1 MNKKILI
8 AFSFCATLL
17 LGTSCSKQLTQL
29 SSENFNVNPSPLEVE
44 GEKVPATI
52 TGQIPAKYFQKNA
65 ELTVTPYLVYG
76 ENETAGNSLTLQ
88 GEKVRG
94 NYQVVPYET
103 GATVAL
109 PVSYEYVPEMIKSNL
124 WLDFSVKQ
132 GNKTYV
138 LPRVKVA
145 EGVIATATL
154 ASAESVK
161 PAIAPDNFQ
170 KIIQEKVEADIM
182 FLINQT
188 NVRADQINTAAMKE
202 FNGAVK
208 EANEDARREI
218 KEINISSF
226 ASPEGGLA
234 LNTRIAEGREQNTKK
249 YLDKALKD
257 NKVSDYGYY
266 TSDFTA
272 EDWEGFQKLVAES
285 NIQDKDLI
293 LSVLSMYKDPEER
306 EREIR
311 NLSSVFDQ
319 LAQQVLP
326 QLRYSRLSATIE
338 VIGKSDKEIQEAYA
352 KDPKSLTI
360 EEILYAATLT
370 DDNNKRAEIY
380 STAASIYPNDYRA
393 YNNLGM
399 CQYIDGDYNAAKRNF
414 DKAASL
420 NSDSKEAQMNQ
431 GLISLLNKD
440 YDKANEKFGNAV
452 GLSELNDALGVYY
465 INQGD
470 LSAAKNVMSGT
481 NSNNSALAQ
490 ILTKD
495 YNAAK
500 TTLASIETPN
510 ATTYYLMAVLGART
524 NNEQMVTSNLR
535 QAVKMDKD
543 LAKRALNDKE
553 FSKFNLSNVL

>member
-1 MNKKILI
+1 MSKKILI
-8 AFSFCATLL
+8 SMSLCATLL
-17 LGTSCSKQLTQL
+17 LGTGCSKQLTQL
-29 SSENFNVNPSPLEVE
+29 SSDNFNVNPSPLEVE
-44 GEKVPATI
+44 GSLVPATI

-65 ELTVTPYLVYG
+65 EVTITPYLVYG
-76 ENETAGNSLTLQ
+76 DKEKAGNALVLQ

-94 NYQVVPYET
+94 NHQVVPYET

-109 PVSYEYVPEMIKSNL
+109 PVSYEYEPEMMKSNL
-124 WLDFSVKQ
+124 WLDFNVKQ

-145 EGVIATATL
+145 EGVLATATL
-154 ASAESVK
+154 ATAATVT
-161 PAIAPDNFQ
+161 PAIATDNFQ
-170 KIIQEKVEADIM
+170 RIINEKVEADIM

-208 EANEDARREI
+208 EANDDARREI
-218 KEINISSF
+218 KEINISSY
-226 ASPEGGLA
+226 ASPEGGVK

-249 YLDKALKD
+249 YLDKTLKENSVD
-257 NKVSDYGYY
+257 EFGEL

-272 EDWEGFQKLVAES
+272 QDWEGFQRLVAES
-285 NIQDKDLI
+285 NIQDKELI

-352 KDPKSLTI
+352 NDPKSLSV
-360 EEILYAATLT
+360 EELLYAATLT
-370 DDNNKRAEIY
+370 DDNSKKAEIY
-380 STAASIYPNDYRA
+380 STAAEIYPNDYRTF
-393 YNNLGM
+393 NNLGM
-399 CQYIDGDYNAAKRNF
+399 CQFADGDYDAAERNFNKAAK
-414 DKAASL
+414 L
-420 NSDSKEAQMNQ
+420 NPESKEVQMNQ
-431 GLISLLNKD
+431 GLISLLDKD
-440 YDKANEKFGNAV
+440 YDTANEKFGNAAGV
-452 GLSELNDALGVYY
+452 KELNDALGVYY

-470 LSAAKNVMSGT
+470 LNAAKSTMGNSA
-481 NSNNSALAQ
+481 SNNAALAQ

-500 TTLASIETPN
+500 NTLVSIEKPD

-535 QAVKMDKD
+535 QAVKLDKE

>member
-1 MNKKILI
+1 MSL
-8 AFSFCATLL
+8 CATLL
-17 LGTSCSKQLTQL
+17 LGTGCSKQLTQL
-29 SSENFNVNPSPLEVE
+29 SSDNFNVNPSPLEVE
-44 GEKVPATI
+44 GSQVPATI

-65 ELTVTPYLVYG
+65 EVTITPYLVYG
-76 ENETAGNSLTLQ
+76 DKEKAGNALVLQ

-94 NYQVVPYET
+94 NHQVVPYET

-109 PVSYEYVPEMIKSNL
+109 PVSYEYEPEMMKSNL
-124 WLDFSVKQ
+124 WLDFNVKQ

-145 EGVIATATL
+145 EGVLATATL
-154 ASAESVK
+154 ATAATVT
-161 PAIAPDNFQ
+161 PAIATDNFQ
-170 KIIQEKVEADIM
+170 RIINEKVEADIM

-208 EANEDARREI
+208 EANDDARREI
-218 KEINISSF
+218 KEINISSY
-226 ASPEGGLA
+226 ASPEGGVK

-249 YLDKALKD
+249 YLNKTLKENSVD
-257 NKVSDYGYY
+257 EFGEL

-272 EDWEGFQKLVAES
+272 QDWEGFQRLVAES
-285 NIQDKDLI
+285 NIQDKELI

-352 KDPKSLTI
+352 NDPKSLSV
-360 EEILYAATLT
+360 EELLYAATLT
-370 DDNNKRAEIY
+370 DDNSKKAEIY
-380 STAASIYPNDYRA
+380 STAAEIYPNDYRTF
-393 YNNLGM
+393 NNLGM
-399 CQYIDGDYNAAKRNF
+399 CQFADGDYDAAERNFNKAAK
-414 DKAASL
+414 L
-420 NSDSKEAQMNQ
+420 NPESKEVQMNQ

-440 YDKANEKFGNAV
+440 YDTANEKFGNAAGV
-452 GLSELNDALGVYY
+452 KELNDALGVYY

-470 LSAAKNVMSGT
+470 LNAAKSTMGNSA
-481 NSNNSALAQ
+481 SNNAALAQ

-500 TTLASIETPN
+500 NTLVSIEKPD

-535 QAVKMDKD
+535 QAVKLDKE

>member
-1 MNKKILI
+1 MNKKICITLSCVSLLI
-8 AFSFCATLL
+8 GA
-17 LGTSCSKQLTQL
+17 SCSKQLTQL
-29 SSENFNVNPSPLEVE
+29 TSDNFNVNPSPLEVE
-44 GEKVPATI
+44 GERVPATI

-65 ELTVTPYLVYG
+65 EVTVTPYLVYG
-76 ENETAGNSLTLQ
+76 DKETAGNVLVLQ

-94 NYQVVPYET
+94 NHQVVPYET

-109 PVSYEYVPEMIKSNL
+109 PVSFAYEPEMIKSNL
-124 WLDFSVKQ
+124 WLDFSVRQ

-154 ASAESVK
+154 ASATTVK
-161 PAIAPDNFQ
+161 PAVATDNFQ
-170 KIIQEKVEADIM
+170 QIIQEKVEADIM

-188 NVRADQINTAAMKE
+188 NVRANQINTAAMKE

-218 KEINISSF
+218 KEINISSY
-226 ASPEGGLA
+226 ASPEGGVK
-234 LNTRIAEGREQNTKK
+234 LNERIAEGREQNTKK
-249 YLDKALKD
+249 YLNKTLKEND
-257 NKVSDYGYY
+257 VEDFGDL

-272 EDWEGFQKLVAES
+272 EDWEGFQRLVSES
-285 NIQDKDLI
+285 DIQDKELI

-319 LAQQVLP
+319 LAQQILP
-326 QLRYSRLSATIE
+326 QLRYSRISATIE
-338 VIGKSDKEIQEAYA
+338 VIGRTDQEIIAVYNE
-352 KDPKSLTI
+352 DPKQLSI
-360 EEILYAATLT
+360 EELLYCATLS
-370 DDNNKRAEIY
+370 DDNAKRAEIY
-380 STAASIYPNDYRA
+380 STATSIYPNDYRT

-399 CQYIDGDYNAAKRNF
+399 CQFIDGDYDAAKRNF

-420 NSDSKEAQMNQ
+420 KPESKEVAMNQ

-440 YDKANEKFGNAV
+440 YDKANEKFGNAAGV
-452 GLSELNDALGVYY
+452 EELNEALGVYY

-470 LSAAKNVMSGT
+470 VNAAKSAMGKAG
-481 NSNNSALAQ
+481 SNNAALAQ
-490 ILTKD
+490 ILSKD

-500 TTLASIETPN
+500 NTLVSVENPD
-510 ATTYYLMAVLGART
+510 ATTYYLMAILGART

-535 QAVKMDKD
+535 QAVKLDKSY
-543 LAKRALNDKE
+543 ATRALNDKE
-553 FSKFNLSNVL
+553 FSKFNLSSVL

>member
-1 MNKKILI
+1 MKKNFII
-8 AFSFCATLL
+8 ALSFCAVL
-17 LGTSCSKQLTQL
+17 LGTSCNKHLKEL
-29 SSENFNVNPSPLEVE
+29 SSDNFNVNPSPLEVE
-44 GEKVPATI
+44 AEKVPATI
-52 TGQIPAKYFQKNA
+52 TGQIPAKYFSKNA
-65 ELTVTPYLVYG
+65 EVTVTPYLVYG
-76 ENETAGNSLTLQ
+76 DNEAAGEPLMLQ
-88 GEKVRG
+88 GEKIRG
-94 NYQVVPYET
+94 NHQVVPYNE

-109 PVSYEYVPEMIKSNL
+109 PVSYDYVPEMIKSNL

-132 GNKTYV
+132 GKKTYT

-154 ASAESVK
+154 ASATTVK
-161 PAIAPDNFQ
+161 PAIASDNFQ
-170 KIIQEKVEADIM
+170 KIIEEKVEADIM

-188 NVRADQINTAAMKE
+188 NVRANQINTAAMKE

-218 KEINISSF
+218 VEINISSY
-226 ASPEGGLA
+226 ASPEGGVK

-249 YLDKALKD
+249 YLDKTLKD
-257 NKVSDYGYY
+257 NKIEDFGVY

-272 EDWEGFQKLVAES
+272 EDWEGFQKLVSES

-319 LAQQVLP
+319 LAQQILP

-338 VIGKSDKEIQEAYA
+338 VIGKSDKEIVEAYA
-352 KDPKSLTI
+352 SDPSTLSI

-370 DDNNKRAEIY
+370 DSNAKRAEIY
-380 STAASIYPNDYRA
+380 ATAIKVYPNDYRG

-399 CQYIDGDYNAAKRNF
+399 CQYIDKNYDEAKKNF
-414 DKAASL
+414 NKAASL
-420 NSDSKEAQMNQ
+420 SPDSKEVQMNQ
-431 GLISLLNKD
+431 GLISLLEKD
-440 YDKANEKFGNAV
+440 YEEANMKFGNAA
-452 GLSELNDALGVYY
+452 GIEELSDALAVYY
-465 INQGD
+465 ISQGD
-470 LSAAKNVMSGT
+470 INAAKASLGEEG
-481 NSNNSALAQ
+481 SNNAALTQ
-490 ILTKD
+490 ILSKD

-500 TTLASIETPN
+500 NTLASISSPD

-524 NNEQMVTSNLR
+524 NNEQMVLSNLR
-535 QAVKMDKD
+535 QAVRMDSS
-543 LAKRALNDKE
+543 LATRAMNDKE
-553 FSKFNLSNVL
+553 FAKFNLSSVL

>member
-1 MNKKILI
+1 MNKKICI
-8 AFSFCATLL
+8 ALSCATLL
-17 LGTSCSKQLTQL
+17 MGASCSKQLTQL
-29 SSENFNVNPSPLEVE
+29 TSDNFNVNPSPLEVE
-44 GEKVPATI
+44 GERVPATI

-65 ELTVTPYLVYG
+65 EVTITPYLVYG
-76 ENETAGNSLTLQ
+76 DKETAGNALVLQ

-94 NYQVVPYET
+94 NHQVVPYET

-109 PVSYEYVPEMIKSNL
+109 PVSYAYEPEMMKSNL
-124 WLDFSVKQ
+124 WLDFSVRQ

-154 ASAESVK
+154 ATATTVT
-161 PAIAPDNFQ
+161 PAVATDNFQ
-170 KIIQEKVEADIM
+170 QIIQEKVEADIM

-218 KEINISSF
+218 KEINISSY
-226 ASPEGGLA
+226 ASPEGGLK
-234 LNTRIAEGREQNTKK
+234 LNERIAEGREQNTKK
-249 YLDKALKD
+249 YLNKALKD
-257 NKVSDYGYY
+257 NDVENVGDL

-272 EDWEGFQKLVAES
+272 EDWEGFQRLVSES
-285 NIQDKDLI
+285 NIQDKELI

-319 LAQQVLP
+319 LAQQILP
-326 QLRYSRLSATIE
+326 QLRYSRISATIE
-338 VIGKSDKEIQEAYA
+338 VIGRTDQEILAAYA
-352 KDPKSLTI
+352 ENPKQLSV
-360 EEILYAATLT
+360 EEILYCATLT
-370 DDNNKRAEIY
+370 DDNSKRAEIY
-380 STAASIYPNDYRA
+380 STAASIYPNDYRTF
-393 YNNLGM
+393 NNLGM
-399 CQYIDGDYNAAKRNF
+399 CQFIDGDYDAAKRNF
-414 DKAASL
+414 DKAASIKP
-420 NSDSKEAQMNQ
+420 DSKEVAMNQ

-440 YDKANEKFGNAV
+440 YDKANEKFGNAAGV
-452 GLSELNDALGVYY
+452 EELNEALGVYY

-470 LSAAKNVMSGT
+470 VNAAKSAMGNAG
-481 NSNNSALAQ
+481 SNNAALAQ

-500 TTLASIETPN
+500 NTLVSVENPD
-510 ATTYYLMAVLGART
+510 ATTYYLMAILGART

-535 QAVKMDKD
+535 QAVKLDSSY
-543 LAKRALNDKE
+543 ATRAMNDKE
-553 FSKFNLSNVL
+553 FSKFNLSSVL

>member
-1 MNKKILI
+1 MNKKIFITL
-8 AFSFCATLL
+8 SFCATLL

-29 SSENFNVNPSPLEVE
+29 SSDNFNVNPSPLEVE

-65 ELTVTPYLVYG
+65 EVTITPYLVYG
-76 ENETAGNSLTLQ
+76 DKETASASLVLQ

-94 NYQVVPYET
+94 NHQVVPYET

-109 PVSYEYVPEMIKSNL
+109 PVSYDYVPEMMKSNL

-132 GNKTYV
+132 GNKTYA
-138 LPRVKVA
+138 LPRVMVA

-154 ASAESVK
+154 ASATTVK
-161 PAIAPDNFQ
+161 PAVTTDNFQ
-170 KIIQEKVEADIM
+170 RIINEKVEADIM

-218 KEINISSF
+218 KEINISSY
-226 ASPEGGLA
+226 ASPEGGVK

-257 NKVSDYGYY
+257 NKVSDFGEY
-266 TSDFTA
+266 TSDFAA

-319 LAQQVLP
+319 LAQQILP

-338 VIGKSDKEIQEAYA
+338 VIGKSDKEIEAAYA
-352 KDPKSLTI
+352 SDPSSLSI

-370 DDNNKRAEIY
+370 DNNDKKAEIY
-380 STAASIYPNDYRA
+380 STAAKIYPNDYRGF
-393 YNNLGM
+393 NNLGM
-399 CQYIDGDYNAAKRNF
+399 CQFINQDYDAAEKNF
-414 DKAASL
+414 NKAASL
-420 NSDSKEAQMNQ
+420 NPDSKEVQMNQ
-431 GLISLLNKD
+431 GLISLIDKD
-440 YDKANEKFGNAV
+440 YDKANVKFGNAAGV
-452 GLSELNDALGVYY
+452 EELDDALAGYY

-470 LSAAKNVMSGT
+470 VNAAKNSIGDSA
-481 NSNNSALAQ
+481 SNNAALAH
-490 ILTKD
+490 ILSKD
-495 YNAAK
+495 YNSAK
-500 TTLASIETPN
+500 TTLASITNPD
-510 ATTYYLMAVLGART
+510 ATTYYLMAILGART
-524 NNEQMVTSNLR
+524 NNDQMVTSNLR
-535 QAVKMDKD
+535 QAVKMDKS

>member
-1 MNKKILI
+1 MNKNFFTALT
-8 AFSFCATLL
+8 FCASLI

-29 SSENFNVNPSPLEVE
+29 SSDNFNVNPSPLEVE
-44 GEKVPATI
+44 GSVVPATI

-65 ELTVTPYLVYG
+65 EVIVTPYLVYG
-76 ENETAGNSLTLQ
+76 DKEATGTPLVLQ

-94 NYQVVPYET
+94 NNQVVPYET
-103 GATVAL
+103 GATVTL
-109 PVSYEYVPEMIKSNL
+109 PVSYVYEPEMIKSNL
-124 WLDFSVKQ
+124 WLDFNVKQ

-138 LPRVKVA
+138 LPRIKVA

-154 ASAESVK
+154 ANAATVK
-161 PAIAPDNFQ
+161 PAIAADDFQ
-170 KIIQEKVEADIM
+170 KIIQEKVEADIL

-218 KEINISSF
+218 KEINISSY
-226 ASPEGGLA
+226 ASPEGGIK

-249 YLDKALKD
+249 YLNKTLKEND
-257 NKVSDYGYY
+257 VENYGDLTSDY
-266 TSDFTA
+266 TA
-272 EDWEGFQKLVAES
+272 EDWEGFQRLVSES

-338 VIGKSDKEIQEAYA
+338 VIGKSDKEIEEAYA
-352 KDPKSLTI
+352 NNPKSLTI

-370 DDNNKRAEIY
+370 DNNNKRAEIY
-380 STAASIYPNDYRA
+380 STAASIYPNDFRTF
-393 YNNLGM
+393 NNLGM
-399 CQYIDGDYNAAKRNF
+399 CQFIDGDYDAAKRNF
-414 DKAASL
+414 DKAANL
-420 NSDSKEAQMNQ
+420 NPESKEVQMNQ

-440 YDKANEKFGNAV
+440 YENANEKFGNAV
-452 GLSELNDALGVYY
+452 GVKELNDALGVYY
-465 INQGD
+465 INKGD
-470 LSAAKNVMSGT
+470 INAAKNVMSGT
-481 NSNNSALAQ
+481 NSNNAALAH
-490 ILTKD
+490 ILNKD
-495 YNAAK
+495 YNTAK
-500 TTLASIETPN
+500 TTLASIENPD
-510 ATTYYLMAVLGART
+510 ATTYYLMAILGART

-535 QAVKMDKD
+535 QAVKLDSN
-543 LAKRALNDKE
+543 LAERALNDKE

>member
-1 MNKKILI
+1 MNKKILTI
-8 AFSFCATLL
+8 LSFCVAIL

-29 SSENFNVNPSPLEVE
+29 TSDNFNVNPSPLEVD
-44 GEKVPATI
+44 GNVVPATI

-65 ELTVTPYLVYG
+65 EVTVTPYLVYG
-76 ENETAGNSLTLQ
+76 DKETAGTPLMLQ

-94 NYQVVPYET
+94 NNQVVPYET
-103 GATVAL
+103 GATVTL
-109 PVSYEYVPEMIKSNL
+109 PVAYKYEPDMMKSDL
-124 WLDFSVKQ
+124 WLDFNVKQ

-154 ASAESVK
+154 ATAATVT
-161 PAIAPDNFQ
+161 PALATDNFQ
-170 KIIQEKVEADIM
+170 KVISEKIEADIL

-218 KEINISSF
+218 KEINISSY
-226 ASPEGGLA
+226 ASPDGGVK
-234 LNTRIAEGREQNTKK
+234 LNTRIAEGREKNTKK
-249 YLDKALKD
+249 YLDKTLKEND
-257 NKVSDYGYY
+257 IEETGVY

-272 EDWEGFQKLVAES
+272 QDWEGFQRLVAES
-285 NIQDKDLI
+285 NIQDKELI

-319 LAQQVLP
+319 LTQQILP

-338 VIGKSDKEIQEAYA
+338 VIGRTDSEIQEAYA
-352 KDPKSLTI
+352 ADPKSLSV
-360 EEILYAATLT
+360 EELLYAATLT

-380 STAASIYPNDYRA
+380 STAAEIYPNDYRTF
-393 YNNLGM
+393 NNLGM
-399 CQYIDGDYNAAKRNF
+399 CQFAAGDYDAAERNFNKAAK
-414 DKAASL
+414 L
-420 NSDSKEAQMNQ
+420 NPNSKEVQMNQ
-431 GLISLLNKD
+431 GLICLLNND
-440 YDKANEKFGNAV
+440 YDNANEKFGNAA
-452 GLSELNDALGVYY
+452 GADGLNDALGVYY
-465 INQGD
+465 INQGEV
-470 LSAAKNVMSGT
+470 ATAKNTMAKSA
-481 NSNNSALAQ
+481 SNNAALAQ
-490 ILTKD
+490 ILSKD

-500 TTLASIETPN
+500 NTLVSIEKPD
-510 ATTYYLMAVLGART
+510 ATTYYLMAILGART

-535 QAVKMDKD
+535 QAVKLDKSY
-543 LAKRALNDKE
+543 ATRALNDKE
-553 FSKFNLSNVL
+553 FAKFNLSNVL

>member
-1 MNKKILI
+1 MNKNFFI
-8 AFSFCATLL
+8 ALTFCTSLL
-17 LGTSCSKQLTQL
+17 LGSSCSKQLTQL
-29 SSENFNVNPSPLEVE
+29 NSDNFNVNPSPLEVE
-44 GEKVPATI
+44 GTLVPATI

-65 ELTVTPYLVYG
+65 EVTITPYLVYG
-76 ENETAGNSLTLQ
+76 DKEKAGNALVLQ

-94 NYQVVPYET
+94 NHQVVPYET

-109 PVSYEYVPEMIKSNL
+109 PVSYEYEPEMMKSNL
-124 WLDFSVKQ
+124 WLDFNVKQ

-145 EGVIATATL
+145 EGVLATATL
-154 ASAESVK
+154 ATAATVT
-161 PAIAPDNFQ
+161 PAIATDNFQ
-170 KIIQEKVEADIM
+170 RIINEKVEADIM

-208 EANEDARREI
+208 EANDDARREI
-218 KEINISSF
+218 KEINISSY
-226 ASPEGGLA
+226 ASPEGGVK

-249 YLDKALKD
+249 YLNKTLKENSVD
-257 NKVSDYGYY
+257 EFGEL

-272 EDWEGFQKLVAES
+272 QDWEGFQRLVAES
-285 NIQDKDLI
+285 NIQDKELI

-352 KDPKSLTI
+352 NDPKSLSV
-360 EEILYAATLT
+360 EELLYAATLT
-370 DDNNKRAEIY
+370 DENSKKAEIY
-380 STAASIYPNDYRA
+380 STAAEIYPNDYRTF
-393 YNNLGM
+393 NNLGM
-399 CQYIDGDYNAAKRNF
+399 CQFADGDYDAAERNFNKAAK
-414 DKAASL
+414 L
-420 NSDSKEAQMNQ
+420 NPESKEVQMNQ

-440 YDKANEKFGNAV
+440 YDTANEKFGNAAGV
-452 GLSELNDALGVYY
+452 KELNDALGVYY

-470 LSAAKNVMSGT
+470 LNAAKSTMGNSA
-481 NSNNSALAQ
+481 SNNAALAQ

-500 TTLASIETPN
+500 NTLVSIEKPD

-535 QAVKMDKD
+535 QAVKLDKE

>member
-1 MNKKILI
+1 MSL
-8 AFSFCATLL
+8 CATLL
-17 LGTSCSKQLTQL
+17 LGTGCSKQLTQL
-29 SSENFNVNPSPLEVE
+29 SSDNFNVNPSPLEVE
-44 GEKVPATI
+44 GSQVPATI

-65 ELTVTPYLVYG
+65 EVTITPYLVYG
-76 ENETAGNSLTLQ
+76 DKEKAGNALVLQ

-94 NYQVVPYET
+94 NHQVVPYET

-109 PVSYEYVPEMIKSNL
+109 PVSYEYEPEMMKSNL
-124 WLDFSVKQ
+124 WLDFNVKQ

-145 EGVIATATL
+145 EGVLATATL
-154 ASAESVK
+154 ATAATVT
-161 PAIAPDNFQ
+161 PAIATDNFQ
-170 KIIQEKVEADIM
+170 RIINEKVEADIM

-208 EANEDARREI
+208 EANDDARREI
-218 KEINISSF
+218 KEINISSY
-226 ASPEGGLA
+226 ASPEGGVK

-249 YLDKALKD
+249 YLDKTLKE
-257 NKVSDYGYY
+257 NSVEEFGEL

-272 EDWEGFQKLVAES
+272 QDWEGFQRLVAES
-285 NIQDKDLI
+285 NIQDKELI

-352 KDPKSLTI
+352 NDPKSLSV
-360 EEILYAATLT
+360 EELLYAATLT
-370 DDNNKRAEIY
+370 DDNSKKAEIY
-380 STAASIYPNDYRA
+380 STAAEIYPNDYRTF
-393 YNNLGM
+393 NNLGM
-399 CQYIDGDYNAAKRNF
+399 CQFADGDYDAAERNFNKAAK
-414 DKAASL
+414 L
-420 NSDSKEAQMNQ
+420 NPESKEVQMNQ
-431 GLISLLNKD
+431 GLISLLDKD
-440 YDKANEKFGNAV
+440 YDTANEKFGNAAGV
-452 GLSELNDALGVYY
+452 KELNDALGVYY

-470 LSAAKNVMSGT
+470 LNAAKSTMGNSA
-481 NSNNSALAQ
+481 SNNAALAQ

-500 TTLASIETPN
+500 NTLVSIEKPD

-535 QAVKMDKD
+535 QAVKLDKE

>member
-1 MNKKILI
+1 MSL
-8 AFSFCATLL
+8 CATLL
-17 LGTSCSKQLTQL
+17 LGTGCSKQLTQL
-29 SSENFNVNPSPLEVE
+29 SSDNFNVNPSPLEVE
-44 GEKVPATI
+44 GSQVPATI

-65 ELTVTPYLVYG
+65 EVTITPYLVYG
-76 ENETAGNSLTLQ
+76 DKEKAGNALVLQ

-94 NYQVVPYET
+94 NHQVVPYET

-109 PVSYEYVPEMIKSNL
+109 PVSYEYEPEMMKSNL
-124 WLDFSVKQ
+124 WLDFNVKQ

-145 EGVIATATL
+145 EGVLATATL
-154 ASAESVK
+154 ATAATVT
-161 PAIAPDNFQ
+161 PAIATDNFQ
-170 KIIQEKVEADIM
+170 RIINEKVEADIM

-208 EANEDARREI
+208 EANDDARREI
-218 KEINISSF
+218 KEINISSY
-226 ASPEGGLA
+226 ASPEGGVK

-249 YLDKALKD
+249 YLNKTLKENSVD
-257 NKVSDYGYY
+257 EFGEL

-272 EDWEGFQKLVAES
+272 QDWEGFQRLVAES
-285 NIQDKDLI
+285 NIQDKELI

-352 KDPKSLTI
+352 NDPKSLSV
-360 EEILYAATLT
+360 EELLYAATLT
-370 DDNNKRAEIY
+370 DDNSKKAEIY
-380 STAASIYPNDYRA
+380 STAAEIYPNDYRTF
-393 YNNLGM
+393 NNLGM
-399 CQYIDGDYNAAKRNF
+399 CQFADGDYDAAERNFNKAAK
-414 DKAASL
+414 L
-420 NSDSKEAQMNQ
+420 NPESKEVQMNQ
-431 GLISLLNKD
+431 GLISLLDKD
-440 YDKANEKFGNAV
+440 YDTANEKFGNAAGV
-452 GLSELNDALGVYY
+452 KELNDALGVYY

-470 LSAAKNVMSGT
+470 LNAAKSTMGNSA
-481 NSNNSALAQ
+481 SNNAALAQ

-500 TTLASIETPN
+500 NTLVSIEKPD

-535 QAVKMDKD
+535 QAVKLDKE

>member
-1 MNKKILI
+1 MNKKVFI
-8 AFSFCATLL
+8 ALSFCATLI

-29 SSENFNVNPSPLEVE
+29 SSDNFNVNPSPLEVE
-44 GEKVPATI
+44 GSMVPATI

-65 ELTVTPYLVYG
+65 EVTITPYLVYG
-76 ENETAGNSLTLQ
+76 DKEAAGAPLLLQ

-94 NYQVVPYET
+94 NNQVVPYES
-103 GATVAL
+103 GATVTL
-109 PVSYEYVPEMIKSNL
+109 PVSYVYEPEMIKSNL
-124 WLDFSVKQ
+124 WLDFNVKQ

-154 ASAESVK
+154 ANVATVQ
-161 PAIAPDNFQ
+161 PAVATDDFQ
-170 KIIQEKVEADIM
+170 KVIEEKIEADIM

-188 NVRADQINTAAMKE
+188 NVRANQINTAAMKE

-218 KEINISSF
+218 KEINISSY
-226 ASPEGGLA
+226 ASPDGGVK
-234 LNTRIAEGREQNTKK
+234 LNTRIAEGREKNTKK
-249 YLDKALKD
+249 YLDKALKQND
-257 NKVSDYGYY
+257 IENYGNL

-272 EDWEGFQKLVAES
+272 QDWEGFKKLVSES
-285 NIQDKDLI
+285 NIQDKELI

-319 LAQQVLP
+319 LAQQILP

-338 VIGKSDKEIQEAYA
+338 VIGKSDSEIQEVYA
-352 KDPKSLTI
+352 SNPQSLTI
-360 EEILYAATLT
+360 EELLYAATLT
-370 DDNNKRAEIY
+370 EDNNKRAEIY
-380 STAASIYPNDYRA
+380 STAASIYPNDYRPF
-393 YNNLGM
+393 NNLGM
-399 CQYIDGDYNAAKRNF
+399 CQYIDGDYDAAKRNF

-420 NSDSKEAQMNQ
+420 KPESKEVQMNL

-440 YDKANEKFGNAV
+440 YEKANEKFGNAAGV
-452 GLSELNDALGVYY
+452 KELNSALGVYY
-465 INQGD
+465 INKGD
-470 LSAAKNVMSGT
+470 VNAAKNAMNGT
-481 NSNNSALAQ
+481 SSNNAALAC
-490 ILTKD
+490 ILKKD

-500 TTLASIETPN
+500 TALASIENPD
-510 ATTYYLMAVLGART
+510 ATTYYLMAIVGART

-535 QAVKMDKD
+535 QAVKLDSNF
-543 LAKRALNDKE
+543 ATRALNDKE

>member
-1 MNKKILI
+1 MNKKICIALSCASLLI
-8 AFSFCATLL
+8 GA
-17 LGTSCSKQLTQL
+17 SCSKQLTQL
-29 SSENFNVNPSPLEVE
+29 TSDNFNVNPSPLEVE
-44 GEKVPATI
+44 GERVPATI

-65 ELTVTPYLVYG
+65 EVTVTPYLVYG
-76 ENETAGNSLTLQ
+76 DKETAGNVLVLQ

-94 NYQVVPYET
+94 NHQVVPYET

-109 PVSYEYVPEMIKSNL
+109 PVSFAYNPEMIKSNL
-124 WLDFSVKQ
+124 WLDFSVRQ
-132 GNKTYV
+132 GNKTYA

-154 ASAESVK
+154 ASATTVK
-161 PAIAPDNFQ
+161 PAVATDNFQ
-170 KIIQEKVEADIM
+170 QIIQEKVEADIM

-188 NVRADQINTAAMKE
+188 NVRANQINTAAMKE

-218 KEINISSF
+218 KEINISSY
-226 ASPEGGLA
+226 ASPEGGLK
-234 LNTRIAEGREQNTKK
+234 LNERIAEGREQNTKK
-249 YLDKALKD
+249 YLNKALKD
-257 NKVSDYGYY
+257 NDVEDFGDL

-272 EDWEGFQKLVAES
+272 EDWEGFQRLVS
-285 NIQDKDLI
+285 GSDIQDKELI

-319 LAQQVLP
+319 LAQQILP
-326 QLRYSRLSATIE
+326 QLRYSRISATIE
-338 VIGKSDKEIQEAYA
+338 VIGRTDQEIVAAYA
-352 KDPKSLTI
+352 EDPKQLSI
-360 EEILYAATLT
+360 EELLYCATLT
-370 DDNNKRAEIY
+370 DDNAKRAEIY
-380 STAASIYPNDYRA
+380 STAASIYPNDYRT

-399 CQYIDGDYNAAKRNF
+399 CQFIDGDYDAAKRNF

-420 NSDSKEAQMNQ
+420 KPESKEVAMNQ

-440 YDKANEKFGNAV
+440 YDKANEKFGNAAGV
-452 GLSELNDALGVYY
+452 EELNEALGVYY

-470 LSAAKNVMSGT
+470 VNAAKSAMGKAG
-481 NSNNSALAQ
+481 SNNAALAQ
-490 ILTKD
+490 ILSKD

-500 TTLASIETPN
+500 NTLVSVENPD
-510 ATTYYLMAVLGART
+510 ATTYYLMAILGART

-535 QAVKMDKD
+535 QAVKLDKSY
-543 LAKRALNDKE
+543 ATRALNDKE
-553 FSKFNLSNVL
+553 FSKFNLSSVL

>member
-1 MNKKILI
+1 MNKKICIALSCASLLI
-8 AFSFCATLL
+8 GA
-17 LGTSCSKQLTQL
+17 SCSKQLTQL
-29 SSENFNVNPSPLEVE
+29 TSDNFNVNPSPLEVD
-44 GEKVPATI
+44 GERVPATI

-65 ELTVTPYLVYG
+65 EVTVTPYLVYG
-76 ENETAGNSLTLQ
+76 DKETAGNVLVLQ

-94 NYQVVPYET
+94 NHQVVPYET

-109 PVSYEYVPEMIKSNL
+109 PVSFAYEPEMIKSNL
-124 WLDFSVKQ
+124 WLDFSVRQ
-132 GNKTYV
+132 GNKTYA

-154 ASAESVK
+154 ASATTVK
-161 PAIAPDNFQ
+161 PAVATDNFQ
-170 KIIQEKVEADIM
+170 QIIQEKVQADIM

-188 NVRADQINTAAMKE
+188 NVRANQINTAAMKE

-218 KEINISSF
+218 KEINISSY
-226 ASPEGGLA
+226 ASPEGGLK
-234 LNTRIAEGREQNTKK
+234 LNERIAEGREQNTKK
-249 YLDKALKD
+249 YLNKALKD
-257 NKVSDYGYY
+257 NDVESFGDL

-272 EDWEGFQKLVAES
+272 EDWEGFQRLVSES
-285 NIQDKDLI
+285 DIQDKELI

-319 LAQQVLP
+319 LAQQILP
-326 QLRYSRLSATIE
+326 QLRYSRISATIE
-338 VIGKSDKEIQEAYA
+338 VIGRTDQEIVAAYA
-352 KDPKSLTI
+352 EDPKQLSI
-360 EEILYAATLT
+360 EELLYCATLT
-370 DDNNKRAEIY
+370 DDNAKRAEIY
-380 STAASIYPNDYRA
+380 STAANIYPNDYRT

-399 CQYIDGDYNAAKRNF
+399 CQFIDGDYDAAKRNF

-420 NSDSKEAQMNQ
+420 KPESKEVAMNQ

-440 YDKANEKFGNAV
+440 YDKANEKFGNAAGV
-452 GLSELNDALGVYY
+452 EELNEALGVYY

-470 LSAAKNVMSGT
+470 VNAAKSAMGKAG
-481 NSNNSALAQ
+481 SNNAALAQ
-490 ILTKD
+490 ILSKD

-500 TTLASIETPN
+500 NTLVSVENPD
-510 ATTYYLMAVLGART
+510 ATTYYLMAILGART

-535 QAVKMDKD
+535 QAVKLDKSY
-543 LAKRALNDKE
+543 ATRALNDKE
-553 FSKFNLSNVL
+553 FSKFNLSSVL

>member
-1 MNKKILI
+1 MNKKIFI
-8 AFSFCATLL
+8 ALSFCATLL

-29 SSENFNVNPSPLEVE
+29 SSDNFNVNPSPLEVE

-65 ELTVTPYLVYG
+65 EVTITPYLVYG
-76 ENETAGNSLTLQ
+76 DKETAGNALVLQ

-94 NYQVVPYET
+94 NHQVVPYET

-109 PVSYEYVPEMIKSNL
+109 PVSYDYEPEMMKSNL
-124 WLDFSVKQ
+124 WLDFNVKQ
-132 GNKTYV
+132 GNKTYA

-154 ASAESVK
+154 ANAATVT
-161 PAIAPDNFQ
+161 PAIAADDFQ
-170 KIIQEKVEADIM
+170 RIISEKVEADIM

-218 KEINISSF
+218 KEINISSY
-226 ASPEGGLA
+226 ASPEGGVK

-257 NKVSDYGYY
+257 NSVSETGEM

-272 EDWEGFQKLVAES
+272 QDWEGFQKLVAES
-285 NIQDKDLI
+285 NIQDKELI

-352 KDPKSLTI
+352 NDPKSLNV
-360 EEILYAATLT
+360 EELLYAATLT
-370 DDNNKRAEIY
+370 DDNAKRAEIY
-380 STAASIYPNDYRA
+380 STTASIYPNDYRA

-399 CQYIDGDYNAAKRNF
+399 CQYADGDYDAAKRNF
-414 DKAASL
+414 NKAASL
-420 NSDSKEAQMNQ
+420 NPESKEVQMNQ

-440 YDKANEKFGNAV
+440 YDKANEKFGNAA
-452 GLSELNDALGVYY
+452 GLEELNDALGVYY

-470 LSAAKNVMSGT
+470 VNAAKTAMGSSAT
-481 NSNNSALAQ
+481 NNAALAQ
-490 ILTKD
+490 ILSKD

-500 TTLASIETPN
+500 NTLVSIENPD

-535 QAVKMDKD
+535 QAVKLDSSY
-543 LAKRALNDKE
+543 ATRALNDKE

>member
-1 MNKKILI
+1 MNKKIFI
-8 AFSFCATLL
+8 ALSFCTVLL
-17 LGTSCSKQLTQL
+17 FGTSCSKQLTQL
-29 SSENFNVNPSPLEVE
+29 TSDNFTVNPSPLEVD

-65 ELTVTPYLVYG
+65 EVIVTPYLVYG
-76 ENETAGNSLTLQ
+76 DKEKAGTPLMLQ

-94 NYQVVPYET
+94 NNEVVPYET
-103 GATVAL
+103 GATVTL
-109 PVSYEYVPEMIKSNL
+109 PVVYEYEPEMMKSNL

-145 EGVIATATL
+145 EGVLATATL
-154 ASAESVK
+154 ATATTVT
-161 PAIAPDNFQ
+161 PAITTDNFQ
-170 KIIQEKVEADIM
+170 KIISERIEADIM

-208 EANEDARREI
+208 EANDDARREI
-218 KEINISSF
+218 KEINISSY
-226 ASPEGGLA
+226 ASPEGGVK
-234 LNTRIAEGREQNTKK
+234 LNTRIAEGREKNTKK

-257 NKVSDYGYY
+257 NNIEETGIY

-272 EDWEGFQKLVAES
+272 QDWEGFQRLVAES
-285 NIQDKDLI
+285 NIQDKELI

-319 LAQQVLP
+319 LAQQILP

-338 VIGKSDKEIQEAYA
+338 IIGKSDKEIQDAYA
-352 KDPKSLTI
+352 NDPKTLSV
-360 EEILYAATLT
+360 EELLYAATLT
-370 DDNNKRAEIY
+370 DDNSKKAEIY
-380 STAASIYPNDYRA
+380 STAASVYPNDYRTF
-393 YNNLGM
+393 NNLGM
-399 CQYIDGDYNAAKRNF
+399 CQFTDGDYEAAERNF
-414 DKAASL
+414 NKAAEL
-420 NSDSKEAQMNQ
+420 NPNSKEVQMNQ

-440 YDKANEKFGNAV
+440 YENANEKFGNAAGV
-452 GLSELNDALGVYY
+452 EELNDALGVYY
-465 INQGD
+465 INQGEINTAKTSMKG
-470 LSAAKNVMSGT
+470 SAT
-481 NSNNSALAQ
+481 NNAALAQ

-500 TTLASIETPN
+500 NTLVSIEKPD
-510 ATTYYLMAVLGART
+510 ATTYYLMAILGART
-524 NNEQMVTSNLR
+524 NNEQMVNSNLR
-535 QAVKMDKD
+535 QAVKLDKNF
-543 LAKRALNDKE
+543 ATRAMNDKE
-553 FSKFNLSNVL
+553 FSRFNLSNVL

>member
-1 MNKKILI
+1 MSL
-8 AFSFCATLL
+8 CATLL
-17 LGTSCSKQLTQL
+17 LGTGCSKQLTQL
-29 SSENFNVNPSPLEVE
+29 SSDNFNVNPSPLEVE
-44 GEKVPATI
+44 GSLVPATI

-65 ELTVTPYLVYG
+65 EVTITPYLVYG
-76 ENETAGNSLTLQ
+76 DKEKAGNALVLQ

-94 NYQVVPYET
+94 NHQVVPYET

-109 PVSYEYVPEMIKSNL
+109 PVSYEYEPEMMKSNL
-124 WLDFSVKQ
+124 WLDFNVKQ

-145 EGVIATATL
+145 EGVLATATL
-154 ASAESVK
+154 ATAATVT
-161 PAIAPDNFQ
+161 PAIATDNFQ
-170 KIIQEKVEADIM
+170 RIINEKVEADIM

-208 EANEDARREI
+208 EANDDARREI
-218 KEINISSF
+218 KEINISSY
-226 ASPEGGLA
+226 ASPEGGVK

-249 YLDKALKD
+249 YLDKTLKENSVD
-257 NKVSDYGYY
+257 EFGEL

-272 EDWEGFQKLVAES
+272 QDWEGFQRLVAES
-285 NIQDKDLI
+285 NIQDKELI

-352 KDPKSLTI
+352 NDPKSLSV
-360 EEILYAATLT
+360 EELLYAATLT
-370 DDNNKRAEIY
+370 DDNSKKAEIY
-380 STAASIYPNDYRA
+380 STAAEIYPNDYRTF
-393 YNNLGM
+393 NNLGM
-399 CQYIDGDYNAAKRNF
+399 CQFADGDYDAAERNFNKAAK
-414 DKAASL
+414 L
-420 NSDSKEAQMNQ
+420 NPESKEVQMNQ
-431 GLISLLNKD
+431 GLISLLDKD
-440 YDKANEKFGNAV
+440 YDTANEKFGNAAGV
-452 GLSELNDALGVYY
+452 KELNDALGVYY

-470 LSAAKNVMSGT
+470 LNAAKSTMGNSA
-481 NSNNSALAQ
+481 SNNAALAQ

-500 TTLASIETPN
+500 NTLVSIEKPD

-535 QAVKMDKD
+535 QAVKLDKE

>member
-1 MNKKILI
+1 MKKNFII
-8 AFSFCATLL
+8 ALSFCAVL
-17 LGTSCSKQLTQL
+17 LGSSCNKHLKEL
-29 SSENFNVNPSPLEVE
+29 SSDNFNVNPSPLEVE
-44 GEKVPATI
+44 AEKVPATI
-52 TGQIPAKYFQKNA
+52 TGQIPAKYFSKNA
-65 ELTVTPYLVYG
+65 EVTVTPYLVYG
-76 ENETAGNSLTLQ
+76 DKEAAGEPLMLQ
-88 GEKVRG
+88 GEKIRG
-94 NYQVVPYET
+94 NHQVVPYNE

-109 PVSYEYVPEMIKSNL
+109 PVRYDYVPEMIKSNL

-132 GNKTYV
+132 GKKTYT

-154 ASAESVK
+154 ASATTVK
-161 PAIAPDNFQ
+161 PAIASDNFQ
-170 KIIQEKVEADIM
+170 KIIEEKVEADIM

-188 NVRADQINTAAMKE
+188 NVRANQINTAAMKE

-218 KEINISSF
+218 VEINISSY
-226 ASPEGGLA
+226 ASPEGGVK

-249 YLDKALKD
+249 YLDKTLKD
-257 NKVSDYGYY
+257 NKIEDFGVY

-272 EDWEGFQKLVAES
+272 EDWEGFQKLVSES

-319 LAQQVLP
+319 LAQQILP

-338 VIGKSDKEIQEAYA
+338 VIGKSDKEIVEAYA
-352 KDPKSLTI
+352 SDPSTLSI

-370 DDNNKRAEIY
+370 DSNAKRAEIY
-380 STAASIYPNDYRA
+380 ATAIKVYPNDYRG

-399 CQYIDGDYNAAKRNF
+399 CQYIDKNYDEAKKNF
-414 DKAASL
+414 NKAASL
-420 NSDSKEAQMNQ
+420 SPDSKEVQMNQ
-431 GLISLLNKD
+431 GLISLLEKD
-440 YDKANEKFGNAV
+440 YEEANMKFGNAA
-452 GLSELNDALGVYY
+452 GIEELSDALAVYY
-465 INQGD
+465 ISQGD
-470 LSAAKNVMSGT
+470 INAAKASLGEEG
-481 NSNNSALAQ
+481 SNNAALTQ
-490 ILTKD
+490 ILSKD

-500 TTLASIETPN
+500 NTLASISSPD

-524 NNEQMVTSNLR
+524 NNEQMVLSNLR
-535 QAVKMDKD
+535 QAVRMDSS
-543 LAKRALNDKE
+543 LATRAMNDKE
-553 FSKFNLSNVL
+553 FAKFNLSSVL

>member
-1 MNKKILI
+1 M
-8 AFSFCATLL
+8 
-17 LGTSCSKQLTQL
+17 
-29 SSENFNVNPSPLEVE
+29 
-44 GEKVPATI
+44 
-52 TGQIPAKYFQKNA
+52 
-65 ELTVTPYLVYG
+65 
-76 ENETAGNSLTLQ
+76 LQ
-88 GEKVRG
+88 GEKIRG
-94 NYQVVPYET
+94 NHQVVPYNE

-109 PVSYEYVPEMIKSNL
+109 PVSYDYVPEMIKSNL

-132 GNKTYV
+132 GKKTYT

-154 ASAESVK
+154 ASATTVK
-161 PAIAPDNFQ
+161 PAIASDNFQ
-170 KIIQEKVEADIM
+170 KIIEEKVEADIM

-188 NVRADQINTAAMKE
+188 NVRANQINTAAMKE

-218 KEINISSF
+218 VEINISSY
-226 ASPEGGLA
+226 ASPEGGVK

-249 YLDKALKD
+249 YLDKTLKD
-257 NKVSDYGYY
+257 NKIEDFGVY

-272 EDWEGFQKLVAES
+272 EDWEGFQKLVSES

-319 LAQQVLP
+319 LAQQILP

-338 VIGKSDKEIQEAYA
+338 VIGKSDKEIVEAYA
-352 KDPKSLTI
+352 SDPSTLSI

-370 DDNNKRAEIY
+370 DSNAKRAEIY
-380 STAASIYPNDYRA
+380 ATAIKVYPNDYRG

-399 CQYIDGDYNAAKRNF
+399 CQYIDKNYDEAKKNF
-414 DKAASL
+414 NKAASL
-420 NSDSKEAQMNQ
+420 SPDSKEVQMNQ
-431 GLISLLNKD
+431 GLISLLEKD
-440 YDKANEKFGNAV
+440 YEEANMKFGNAA
-452 GLSELNDALGVYY
+452 GIEELSDALAVYY
-465 INQGD
+465 ISQGD
-470 LSAAKNVMSGT
+470 INAAKASLGEEG
-481 NSNNSALAQ
+481 SNNAALTQ
-490 ILTKD
+490 ILSKD

-500 TTLASIETPN
+500 NTLASISSPD

-524 NNEQMVTSNLR
+524 NNEQMVLSNLR
-535 QAVKMDKD
+535 QAVRMDSS
-543 LAKRALNDKE
+543 LATRAMNDKE
-553 FSKFNLSNVL
+553 FAKFNLSSVL

>member
-1 MNKKILI
+1 MKKNFII
-8 AFSFCATLL
+8 ALSFCAVL
-17 LGTSCSKQLTQL
+17 LGTSCNKHLKEL
-29 SSENFNVNPSPLEVE
+29 SSDNFNVNPSPLEVE
-44 GEKVPATI
+44 AEKVPATI
-52 TGQIPAKYFQKNA
+52 TGQIPAKYFSKNA
-65 ELTVTPYLVYG
+65 EVTVTPYLVYG
-76 ENETAGNSLTLQ
+76 DKEAAGEPLMLQ
-88 GEKVRG
+88 GEKIRG
-94 NYQVVPYET
+94 NHQVVPYNE

-109 PVSYEYVPEMIKSNL
+109 PVSYDYVPEMIKSNL

-132 GNKTYV
+132 GKKTYT

-154 ASAESVK
+154 ASATTVK
-161 PAIAPDNFQ
+161 PAIASDNFQ
-170 KIIQEKVEADIM
+170 KIIEEKVEADIM

-188 NVRADQINTAAMKE
+188 NVRANQINTAAMKE

-218 KEINISSF
+218 VEINISSY
-226 ASPEGGLA
+226 ASPEGGVK

-249 YLDKALKD
+249 YLDKTLKD
-257 NKVSDYGYY
+257 NKIEDFGVY

-272 EDWEGFQKLVAES
+272 EDWEGFQKLVSES

-319 LAQQVLP
+319 LAQQILP

-338 VIGKSDKEIQEAYA
+338 VIGKSDKEIVEAYA
-352 KDPKSLTI
+352 SDPSTLSI

-370 DDNNKRAEIY
+370 DSNAKRAEIY
-380 STAASIYPNDYRA
+380 ATAIKVYPNDYRG

-399 CQYIDGDYNAAKRNF
+399 CQYIDKNYDEAKKNF
-414 DKAASL
+414 NKAASL
-420 NSDSKEAQMNQ
+420 SPDSKEVQMNQ
-431 GLISLLNKD
+431 GLISLLEKD
-440 YDKANEKFGNAV
+440 YEEANMKFGNAA
-452 GLSELNDALGVYY
+452 GIEELSDALAVYY
-465 INQGD
+465 ISQGD
-470 LSAAKNVMSGT
+470 INAAKASLGEEG
-481 NSNNSALAQ
+481 SNNAALTQ
-490 ILTKD
+490 ILSKD

-500 TTLASIETPN
+500 NTLASISSPD

-524 NNEQMVTSNLR
+524 NNEQMVLSNLR
-535 QAVKMDKD
+535 QAVRMDSS
-543 LAKRALNDKE
+543 LATRAMNDKE
-553 FSKFNLSNVL
+553 FAKFNLSSVL

>member
-1 MNKKILI
+1 MNKSIFISL
-8 AFSFCATLL
+8 FFCATILF
-17 LGTSCSKQLTQL
+17 GTSCNKQLTQL
-29 SSENFNVNPSPLEVE
+29 TSDNFTVNPSPLEVD

-65 ELTVTPYLVYG
+65 EVTITPYLVYG
-76 ENETAGNSLTLQ
+76 DKETASASLVLQ

-94 NYQVVPYET
+94 NHQVIPYET
-103 GATVAL
+103 GGTVAL
-109 PVSYEYVPEMIKSNL
+109 PVSYDYVPEMIKSNL
-124 WLDFSVKQ
+124 WLDFSVRQ
-132 GNKTYV
+132 DNKTYT
-138 LPRVKVA
+138 LPRIRVA

-154 ASAESVK
+154 ASATTVK
-161 PAIAPDNFQ
+161 PAVTTDNFQ
-170 KIIQEKVEADIM
+170 RIIKEKVEADIM

-188 NVRADQINTAAMKE
+188 NIRANQINTAAMKE

-218 KEINISSF
+218 TEINISSY
-226 ASPEGGLA
+226 ASPEGGIK
-234 LNTRIAEGREQNTKK
+234 LNTRIAEGREQSTKK
-249 YLDKALKD
+249 YLDQTLKD
-257 NKVSDYGYY
+257 NNISEYGDY

-319 LAQQVLP
+319 LAQQILP

-338 VIGKSDKEIQEAYA
+338 VIGKSDKEIEAAYA
-352 KDPKSLTI
+352 NNPNSLSI

-370 DDNNKRAEIY
+370 DNNDKRAEIY
-380 STAASIYPNDYRA
+380 AKAIELYPNDYRG

-399 CQYIDGDYNAAKRNF
+399 CQYKSQDYKAAEKNFNKAAK
-414 DKAASL
+414 L
-420 NSDSKEAQMNQ
+420 NPDSKEVQMNQ

-440 YDKANEKFGNAV
+440 YEEANVKFGNAAGV
-452 GLSELNDALGVYY
+452 EELNDALAVYY

-470 LSAAKNVMSGT
+470 VNAAKGSLT
-481 NSNNSALAQ
+481 DSNSNNAALAH
-490 ILTKD
+490 ILSKD
-495 YNAAK
+495 YNSAK
-500 TTLASIETPN
+500 TALASISNPD
-510 ATTYYLMAVLGART
+510 ATTYYLMAILGART

-535 QAVKMDKD
+535 QAVKMDSS

-553 FSKFNLSNVL
+553 FERFNLSNVL

>member
-1 MNKKILI
+1 MSL
-8 AFSFCATLL
+8 CATLL
-17 LGTSCSKQLTQL
+17 LGTGCSKQLTQL
-29 SSENFNVNPSPLEVE
+29 SSDNFNVNPSPLEVE
-44 GEKVPATI
+44 GSQVPATI

-65 ELTVTPYLVYG
+65 EVTITPYLVYG
-76 ENETAGNSLTLQ
+76 DKEKAGNALVLQ

-94 NYQVVPYET
+94 NHQVVPYET

-109 PVSYEYVPEMIKSNL
+109 PVSYEYEPEMMKSNL
-124 WLDFSVKQ
+124 WLDFNVKQ

-145 EGVIATATL
+145 EGVLATATL
-154 ASAESVK
+154 ATAATVT
-161 PAIAPDNFQ
+161 PAIATDNFQ
-170 KIIQEKVEADIM
+170 RIINEKVEADIM

-208 EANEDARREI
+208 EANDDARREI
-218 KEINISSF
+218 KEINISSY
-226 ASPEGGLA
+226 ASPEGGVK

-249 YLDKALKD
+249 YLDKTLKENSVD
-257 NKVSDYGYY
+257 EFGEL

-272 EDWEGFQKLVAES
+272 QDWEGFQRLVAES
-285 NIQDKDLI
+285 NIQDKELI

-352 KDPKSLTI
+352 NDPKSLSV
-360 EEILYAATLT
+360 EELLYAATLT
-370 DDNNKRAEIY
+370 DDNSKKAEIY
-380 STAASIYPNDYRA
+380 STAAEIYPNDYRTF
-393 YNNLGM
+393 NNLGM
-399 CQYIDGDYNAAKRNF
+399 CQFADGDYDAAERNF
-414 DKAASL
+414 NKAAML
-420 NSDSKEAQMNQ
+420 NPESKEVQMNQ
-431 GLISLLNKD
+431 GLISLLDKD
-440 YDKANEKFGNAV
+440 YDTANEKFGNAAGV
-452 GLSELNDALGVYY
+452 KELNDALGVYY

-470 LSAAKNVMSGT
+470 LNAAKSTMGNSA
-481 NSNNSALAQ
+481 SNNAALAQ

-500 TTLASIETPN
+500 NTLVSIEKPD

-535 QAVKMDKD
+535 QAVKLDKE

>member
-1 MNKKILI
+1 MKKNLFI
-8 AFSFCATLL
+8 ALSACALLFS
-17 LGTSCSKQLTQL
+17 TSCKQMKEL
-29 SSENFNVNPSPLEVE
+29 SSDNFNVTPSPLEVE

-52 TGQIPAKYFQKNA
+52 TGQIPAKYFNKKA
-65 ELTVTPYLVYG
+65 ELTITPYLVYG
-76 ENETAGNSLTLQ
+76 ENEAVAESLTLQ

-94 NYQVVPYET
+94 NYQVVSYEE

-109 PVSYEYVPEMIKSNL
+109 PVSYDYVPEMIKSNL
-124 WLDFSVKQ
+124 WLGFTVKQ
-132 GNKTYV
+132 GKKTYT

-154 ASAESVK
+154 ASATTVK
-161 PAIAPDNFQ
+161 PAITSDNFQ
-170 KIIQEKVEADIM
+170 KVIEEKVEADIM

-218 KEINISSF
+218 VEINISSF
-226 ASPEGGLA
+226 ASPEGGVD
-234 LNTRIAEGREQNTKK
+234 LNTRIAEGREKSSKQ

-257 NKVSDYGYY
+257 NKVEDFGVY
-266 TSDFTA
+266 TTDFTA
-272 EDWEGFQKLVAES
+272 EDWEGFQRLVAES

-319 LAQQVLP
+319 LAQQILP
-326 QLRYSRLSATIE
+326 QLRYSRLSAIIE
-338 VIGKSDKEIQEAYA
+338 VIGKSDAEIVEAYA
-352 KDPKSLTI
+352 NAPSTLSI
-360 EEILYAATLT
+360 EELLYAATLT
-370 DDNNKRAEIY
+370 DSNAKRAEIY
-380 STAASIYPNDYRA
+380 KTAIKVYPNDYRG

-399 CQYIDGDYNAAKRNF
+399 CQYIDKNYDEAKKNF
-414 DKAASL
+414 NKAAGM
-420 NSDSKEAQMNQ
+420 NPDSKEVQMNL
-431 GLISLLNKD
+431 GLISLLEKD
-440 YDKANEKFGNAV
+440 YEEANMKFGNAAGV
-452 GLSELNDALGVYY
+452 EELSDALAVYY

-470 LSAAKNVMSGT
+470 INAAKASLGEEA
-481 NSNNSALAQ
+481 SNNAALAQ
-490 ILTKD
+490 ILSKD

-500 TTLASIETPN
+500 STLASISTPD

-524 NNEQMVTSNLR
+524 NNEQMVLSNLR
-535 QAVKMDKD
+535 QAVRMDKD
-543 LAKRALNDKE
+543 LATRAMNDKE
-553 FSKFNLSNVL
+553 FAKFNLSSIL

>member
-1 MNKKILI
+1 MNKNFFI
-8 AFSFCATLL
+8 ALTFCTSLL
-17 LGTSCSKQLTQL
+17 LGSSCSKQLTQL
-29 SSENFNVNPSPLEVE
+29 NSDNFNVNPSPLEVE
-44 GEKVPATI
+44 GTLVPATI

-65 ELTVTPYLVYG
+65 EVTVTPYLVYG
-76 ENETAGNSLTLQ
+76 DKETAGTPLVLQ

-94 NYQVVPYET
+94 NNQVIPYET
-103 GATVAL
+103 GATVTL
-109 PVSYEYVPEMIKSNL
+109 PVSYVYELEMLKSNL
-124 WLDFSVKQ
+124 WLDFNVKQ

-154 ASAESVK
+154 ANAATVK
-161 PAIAPDNFQ
+161 PAVAADDFQ

-188 NVRADQINTAAMKE
+188 NVRAEQINTAAMKE

-218 KEINISSF
+218 KEINISSY
-226 ASPEGGLA
+226 ASPEGGIK

-249 YLDKALKD
+249 YLNKTLKEND
-257 NKVSDYGYY
+257 VENYGDLTSDY
-266 TSDFTA
+266 TA
-272 EDWEGFQKLVAES
+272 EDWEGFQRLVSES

-338 VIGKSDKEIQEAYA
+338 VIGKSDKEIEEAYA
-352 KDPKSLTI
+352 NNPKSLTI

-370 DDNNKRAEIY
+370 EDNNKRAEIY
-380 STAASIYPNDYRA
+380 STAASIYPNDYRTF
-393 YNNLGM
+393 NNLGM
-399 CQYIDGDYNAAKRNF
+399 CQFIDGDYDAAKRNF
-414 DKAASL
+414 DKAANL
-420 NSDSKEAQMNQ
+420 NPESKEVQMNQ

-440 YDKANEKFGNAV
+440 YENANEKFGNAV
-452 GLSELNDALGVYY
+452 GVEELNDALGVFY
-465 INQGD
+465 INKGD
-470 LSAAKNVMSGT
+470 INAAKNVMSGT
-481 NSNNSALAQ
+481 NSNNAALAH
-490 ILTKD
+490 ILKKD

-500 TTLASIETPN
+500 TSLASIENPD
-510 ATTYYLMAVLGART
+510 ATTYYLMAILGART

-535 QAVKMDKD
+535 QAVKMDNN